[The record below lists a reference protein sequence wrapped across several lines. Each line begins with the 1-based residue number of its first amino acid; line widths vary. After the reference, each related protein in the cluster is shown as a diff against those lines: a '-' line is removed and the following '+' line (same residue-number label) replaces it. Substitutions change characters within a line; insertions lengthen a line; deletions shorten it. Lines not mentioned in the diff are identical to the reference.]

1 MKRLG
6 GVLLAA
12 VLVAGCVGGPARD
25 PGAVRPG
32 AGEPAATVA
41 TPPEAPAKTGPGMLQ
56 PAPAF
61 VTLGRGCKPGEIERG
76 PAEPTGIAS
85 AVSAR
90 IFVREDPGV
99 AAPILAW
106 LGELPVTV
114 AVQFDAPVNPATF
127 ALTLQ
132 DTRCDYLPG
141 PIEQTVLWL
150 SEKEASI
157 HLRALPAGKPG
168 PYTVSFGQGQ
178 DQAGREVR
186 EPNFRI
192 QLQTDRRRLR
202 VYAVP
207 VATDGEPR
215 LLLDRNAYL
224 HPRSVSPDGRYLL
237 LVRDLNANA
246 NTHSPVRIP
255 YVADLRTGELRAY
268 SRGDIGLVRWD
279 LAAGSVWVS
288 GWQRLTLGGPGDT
301 GRTLLDRLPPG
312 DGRLLNARVSPDGR
326 WLAAVRTPMLN
337 DETGWADFV
346 LVELASGNVRTLPKA
361 VGYLDWVEGP
371 VSAQLVWTDDS
382 SSLLVESYQRGSPP
396 SQGKAEPFTLNPV
409 TLQRQ
414 VLRIAEA
421 KNPVVQF
428 SPGGRYLT
436 LAGGGIVT
444 RDGKSV
450 LAEPLTGTW
459 TADDRI
465 LLTSDGERH
474 YTAIEIATG
483 RRTSFTVPSTLT
495 PTYVLD
501 ISPDV
506 ETFYVVR
513 LGED

>member
-237 LVRDLNANA
+237 LVRDGSDE
-246 NTHSPVRIP
+246 HSL
-255 YVADLRTGELRAY
+255 VASVAAQIRSVDGL
-268 SRGDIGLVRWD
+268 RGDIAAVQQSLTIAQRDINAAMRHVSVVRYD
-279 LAAGSVWVS
+279 AFGDMGGRLSFSAAI
-288 GWQRLTLGGPGDT
+288 
-301 GRTLLDRLPPG
+301 LDDNG
-312 DGRLLNARVSPDGR
+312 DGVLLTSIHGHTESRMYVKTVTRLKADGRVSP
-326 WLAAVRTPMLN
+326 
-337 DETGWADFV
+337 E
-346 LVELASGNVRTLPKA
+346 ELEAITTASPI
-361 VGYLDWVEGP
+361 
-371 VSAQLVWTDDS
+371 
-382 SSLLVESYQRGSPP
+382 GS
-396 SQGKAEPFTLNPV
+396 
-409 TLQRQ
+409 
-414 VLRIAEA
+414 
-421 KNPVVQF
+421 
-428 SPGGRYLT
+428 
-436 LAGGGIVT
+436 
-444 RDGKSV
+444 
-450 LAEPLTGTW
+450 
-459 TADDRI
+459 
-465 LLTSDGERH
+465 
-474 YTAIEIATG
+474 
-483 RRTSFTVPSTLT
+483 
-495 PTYVLD
+495 
-501 ISPDV
+501 
-506 ETFYVVR
+506 
-513 LGED
+513 